1 MTLDLDKAE
10 RATMHCEAWANTVR
24 FAARLSRKPY
34 GEDLLMDMTMSF
46 LDRLNYNPETL
57 EITVPA
63 DLGGDVL
70 QAVHDW
76 EPPVEQTPQPQAAT
90 LPTGPVEIG
99 VLQAIARETVA
110 ATITALADALPDTA
124 IDAALAD
131 LETT

>member
-1 MTLDLDKAE
+1 MTNLDLDKAE

-63 DLGGDVL
+63 NLGEDVL

-76 EPPVEQTPQPQAAT
+76 EPPAEQTPQPQTAT
-90 LPTGPVEIG
+90 LSAPVEIG

-110 ATITALADALPDTA
+110 ATITALAD
-124 IDAALAD
+124 